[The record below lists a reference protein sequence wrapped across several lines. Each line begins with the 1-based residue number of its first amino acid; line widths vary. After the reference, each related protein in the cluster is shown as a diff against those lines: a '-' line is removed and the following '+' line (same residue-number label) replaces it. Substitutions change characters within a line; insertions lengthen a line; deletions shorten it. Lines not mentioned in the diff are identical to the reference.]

1 MLGLAQIELGRK
13 NFIKSNLTRKKSN
26 LNIKND
32 YLLKGWIW
40 LWKKNLIWILK
51 MIIYSKG
58 RVGLDL
64 G

>member
-40 LWKKNLIWILK
+40 LWKKI
-51 MIIYSKG
+51 
-58 RVGLDL
+58 
-64 G
+64 

>member
-32 YLLKGWIW
+32 YLLKG
-40 LWKKNLIWILK
+40 
-51 MIIYSKG
+51 
-58 RVGLDL
+58 
-64 G
+64 